1 MTQAI
6 DDPHQVQKIV
16 LFFDICSSTSIL
28 EDLLRTENSEL
39 WKNLLIKLKE
49 YLRAQRKSVGFEIY
63 KFLGDGWVLL
73 FAINTHPD
81 DLFGFMKGLCDTY
94 RELFKSKIRDVLTVK
109 PEAMGITFGI
119 DRGTLVRAVMNGRG
133 EYIGRPLN
141 VAARLQNAIKD
152 KDKSPGG
159 KVLISNNA
167 FASMKSSLRDKFKTD
182 SVHRTL
188 RNIAGGTEY
197 RCTKVWLF
205 RN

>member
-1 MTQAI
+1 VTQAT

-28 EDLLRTENSEL
+28 EDLLRTENSNL
-39 WKNLLIKLKE
+39 WRNLLIKLKE
-49 YLRAQRKSVGFEIY
+49 YLHAQQKSVG
-63 KFLGDGWVLL
+63 FLGDGWVLL
-73 FAINTHPD
+73 FATNTHPD

-119 DRGTLVRAVMNGRG
+119 DQGTLVRAVMNGRG

-167 FASMKSSLRDKFKTD
+167 FASMKSSLRGKFKTD

-188 RNIAGGTEY
+188 RKIAGGTEY